1 MPDQPDSMRA
11 VLYSLSANLAIAVAK
26 FVGALVTGSGAL
38 LAEALHSVADSGNEG
53 LLLLGRQQAKA
64 RPSAKH
70 PLGKG
75 RATYF
80 WSFVVALLLFS
91 MGGVASIYEGI
102 RTFEARE
109 ALQSP
114 LVAVAILLFAAIAE
128 TIAMRVALKEIDKRR
143 GNKSL
148 WRWFRDTR
156 RSELLIVVGENVADL
171 SGIGVAL
178 AAVLLTVATGNPV
191 FDAVG
196 TMLIGAML
204 VVVAIAIGAETQS
217 LLIGESAAP
226 AVRHAVREFLTARP
240 EISHVASLITL
251 QHGEDIV
258 VAVKAQIRGAATSRE
273 LIAAVNDCEA
283 GLKAAFPQVR
293 WVFFEPVLATKD
305 G

>member
-1 MPDQPDSMRA
+1 M
-11 VLYSLSANLAIAVAK
+11 
-26 FVGALVTGSGAL
+26 
-38 LAEALHSVADSGNEG
+38 
-53 LLLLGRQQAKA
+53 
-64 RPSAKH
+64 
-70 PLGKG
+70 
-75 RATYF
+75 
-80 WSFVVALLLFS
+80 
-91 MGGVASIYEGI
+91 
-102 RTFEARE
+102 
-109 ALQSP
+109 
-114 LVAVAILLFAAIAE
+114 
-128 TIAMRVALKEIDKRR
+128 ALKEIDTRR

-156 RSELLIVVGENVADL
+156 RSELLIVVGENVADR